1 MLPLN
6 NPFDSFFHLQQQ
18 FDRMF
23 DQFWNDLPART
34 TRAQSSFQVQSS
46 DDEWRIDVPLPGID
60 PKDVSLEVAGNT
72 LTIRAGQ
79 RNDGRDHQQRQP
91 QGYHYE
97 QTLTIPQFLDLDRI
111 AASHHHGMLRLTV
124 PIKESVKPRRIQ
136 IAGVTGDRELA
147 ANNRTTDDRKQLTTA

>member
-1 MLPLN
+1 MSLLN
-6 NPFDSFFHLQQQ
+6 NPFDSFFSLQRE

-23 DQFWNDLPART
+23 NQFWTDLPART
-34 TRAQSSFQVQSS
+34 TNARSTFQVQS
-46 DDEWRIDVPLPGID
+46 DDDRWRIDVPLPGVD

-79 RNDGRDHQQRQP
+79 STAEGQHDNRQA
-91 QGYHYE
+91 YRYE

-111 AASHHHGMLRLTV
+111 SAAHRHGMLELTV

-136 IAGVTGDRELA
+136 IAGAGDDRQQLGENTKRE
-147 ANNRTTDDRKQLTTA
+147 DRKQLASV